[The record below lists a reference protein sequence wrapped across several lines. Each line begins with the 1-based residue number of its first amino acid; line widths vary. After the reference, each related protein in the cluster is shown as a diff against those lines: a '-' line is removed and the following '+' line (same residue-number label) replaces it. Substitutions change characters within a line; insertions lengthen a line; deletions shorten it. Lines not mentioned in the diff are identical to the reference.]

1 MVTKVL
7 LDYLDDRNVDK
18 HKKYLYLESLDLS
31 YSDLFELMDIY
42 RHDADIYIMLH
53 ALVSYNS
60 DKFSASLNKHD
71 SKLRKNIKTKKM
83 KRIRRES
90 SYD

>member
-60 DKFSASLNKHD
+60 DRFFASLNKHD
-71 SKLRKNIKTKKM
+71 NKMRKHIKIKKM
-83 KRIRRES
+83 KRIRREK